1 MKIFKK
7 VDFRK
12 GSGTLIFG
20 YMIMLICLFVAL
32 VLIEQYS
39 RYDNALTTQMASDS
53 IADGTAVY
61 AGSLRG
67 YDDDDMYDES
77 LNRANEIADLIQN
90 EETNDNLTNEG
101 ITYLNNLD
109 MDRTDFDDDK
119 VSITFT
125 ANYVE
130 YARLES
136 FDGADIDDGTPGQ
149 NYYSITRN
157 TSTLFTRGYNS
168 GGNQDW
174 VNHIYDIY
182 YNYMAT
188 GPDYPYSQ
196 SESSVLT
203 YEGQDY
209 YWRHDCSGTV
219 SAFLMTYGELSAP
232 QTTSTMNTQLI
243 YPTFTLLKVGVDITS
258 VSELVPG
265 DILLDPVTHTQII
278 TTVSEYNEAT
288 QSVSIG
294 GMNFGSGT
302 VSSIPYSNTIIRSGG
317 NSFNTGTQAFTYV
330 IRPPEE

>member
-1 MKIFKK
+1 MKLFKK

-61 AGSLRG
+61 ASTLSG
-67 YDDDDMYDES
+67 YEDDELYNES
-77 LNRANEIADLIQN
+77 VTRANEIANLIQN

-109 MDRTDFDDDK
+109 IDRTDFDDDK

-188 GPDYPYSQ
+188 GTDYPYSQ
-196 SESSVLT
+196 SESSTLT
-203 YEGQDY
+203 YNGQDY

-219 SAFLMTYGELSAP
+219 SVFLMTYGELSSAH
-232 QTTSTMNTQLI
+232 STVDMNTNI
-243 YPTFTLLKVGVDITS
+243 YNTFQVLKVGVDITS

-265 DILLDPVTHTQII
+265 DILLDPATHTQII
-278 TTVSEYNEAT
+278 TTVSEYNEST

-302 VSSIPYSNTIIRSGG
+302 VSTIPYYNITIRNGG
-317 NSFNTGTQAFTYV
+317 NSFNTFGQTFTYI
-330 IRPPEE
+330 IRAPEK